1 MNNGVNQRP
10 CPQCD
15 HEVYDVACA
24 EYAAQPCCG
33 YVEHVDDM
41 TDPDSHDAE
50 CVNAPTWM
58 KVAS

>member
-15 HEVYDVACA
+15 HSPYDPACEDP

-41 TDPDSHDAE
+41 TDPDSHDGE
-50 CVNAPTWM
+50 CVNAP
-58 KVAS
+58 A